1 LRPSRAF
8 ASFAVKIF
16 SPDYNFAV
24 RNFLRFVWMA
34 VLLLIVA
41 LLSALIAM
49 RLAIHGREVT
59 VPDFQGKTPAEARRI
74 ADDTGLDPQIER
86 EYYSP
91 SVPRGRVLSQMP
103 AAGTVVRRGWELR
116 LALSLGPQRVAIPEV
131 IGESQRAAAINID
144 QRGLELGSTATV
156 QISGIPAGQVLAQNP
171 PPNATDVA
179 APKISL
185 LIADAPSPQAF
196 VMPSF
201 IGQPLGSATITLQNT
216 GFPTPR
222 AAMAMPTTP
231 ASPASPTAPTTS
243 ATPESSVPAMPTAGS
258 PGPATPTSPAIPAS
272 LTASTAVPSPAS
284 IIVSQTPAPGAKVL
298 AGSTINFVVR
308 D

>member
-1 LRPSRAF
+1 
-8 ASFAVKIF
+8 
-16 SPDYNFAV
+16 V

-34 VLLLIVA
+34 LLLLIVA
-41 LLSALIAM
+41 LLSALTAM

-74 ADDTGLDPQIER
+74 ADDTGLDTQIER

-91 SVPRGRVLSQMP
+91 TVPRGRVLSQMP

-116 LALSLGPQRVAIPEV
+116 LALSLGPQRVAIPQV

-171 PPNATDVA
+171 PPNATGVA

-185 LIADAPSPQAF
+185 LIADAPSPQAL

-201 IGQPLGSATITLQNT
+201 IGQPLGSATITLQDA

-222 AAMAMPTTP
+222 AAMALPTTP
-231 ASPASPTAPTTS
+231 ASPTSQAAPTTS
-243 ATPESSVPAMPTAGS
+243 GAPESSAPATPAAGS
-258 PGPATPTSPAIPAS
+258 PAPATPAVPAS
-272 LTASTAVPSPAS
+272 LSTAVPSPAS
-284 IIVSQTPAPGAKVL
+284 IIVSQVPAPGARVP
-298 AGSTINFVVR
+298 AGATINFVVR

>member
-1 LRPSRAF
+1 
-8 ASFAVKIF
+8 
-16 SPDYNFAV
+16 
-24 RNFLRFVWMA
+24 
-34 VLLLIVA
+34 
-41 LLSALIAM
+41 
-49 RLAIHGREVT
+49 
-59 VPDFQGKTPAEARRI
+59 
-74 ADDTGLDPQIER
+74 
-86 EYYSP
+86 
-91 SVPRGRVLSQMP
+91 MP

-156 QISGIPAGQVLAQNP
+156 QVSGIPAGQVLAQNP

-222 AAMAMPTTP
+222 ATLIQPATP
-231 ASPASPTAPTTS
+231 ASQAAPTTS
-243 ATPESSVPAMPTAGS
+243 ATPESSVPAMPTME
-258 PGPATPTSPAIPAS
+258 PVPAVPTSLANPAS

-284 IIVSQTPAPGAKVL
+284 IIVSQAPAPGAKVL